1 LSQNGYGMPRRF
13 RWVAPKDAPP
23 TGPSTEE
30 VERERY
36 FARVLLHFA
45 GMTPSGL
52 DDGSRAAR
60 RAERQR
66 RREQVE
72 AQQRFPAGPRQ
83 AWTAPPGERR
93 GSWSS
98 TASSASSEELRNENW
113 YRGDAGRMN
122 YAQFEAAAWYLDNK
136 GK

>member
-1 LSQNGYGMPRRF
+1 MPRRF

-23 TGPSTEE
+23 TGPSPEE
-30 VERERY
+30 IEREKY
-36 FARVLLHFA
+36 FTRVLLHFA

-66 RREQVE
+66 RREQGAQ
-72 AQQRFPAGPRQ
+72 AQQRFPAVPRQ
-83 AWTAPPGERR
+83 AWVEDRR

-98 TASSASSEELRNENW
+98 TASTASSEELRSENW
-113 YRGDAGRMN
+113 YRGEAGRMN
-122 YAQFEAAAWYLDNK
+122 YSQFEAAAWYLDNK

>member
-1 LSQNGYGMPRRF
+1 
-13 RWVAPKDAPP
+13 VAPKDAP
-23 TGPSTEE
+23 GPSSEE
-30 VERERY
+30 GERERY
-36 FARVLLHFA
+36 FTRVLLHFA

-66 RREQVE
+66 RRAQAE
-72 AQQRFPAGPRQ
+72 AQQRFPGGPRQ
-83 AWTAPPGERR
+83 AWADDRR

-98 TASSASSEELRNENW
+98 TNSTVSSEDLRNENW
-113 YRGDAGRMN
+113 YRGEAGRMN
-122 YAQFEAAAWYLDNK
+122 YAQFEAAAWYLNNK